1 MGKWILQRRRSHGE
15 LPRLHELER
24 AVQAEIQ
31 DVQGR
36 EELFLRSTSELT
48 VLMKKL
54 GRTQGRAYFRY
65 VLRDVFGEKSRLYEA
80 RGPPSTKQVCAY
92 AKSIIQRLAKAIH
105 FAPLVLR
112 AGCHYMLTEFRKAFP
127 GCKHDARIVVGSLL
141 FLRIICP
148 ALIKPEMF
156 DFPTHTAQSLP
167 MGVQI
172 AKILQHTLSGT
183 PVGDSDPAFDD
194 SNAFIYAFQPYVA
207 NFLVR
212 FPQIR
217 AGFGNEEPQQVP
229 EVRAPASWD
238 CSNVPITPTTPTRAD
253 NWAASPRAESWDA
266 HRPNGK
272 MRGLSMSSNDAIK
285 NKKKFSLRFWSRG
298 PGGASGITQRADAL
312 S

>member
-1 MGKWILQRRRSHGE
+1 MGKWTLQRRRSHGE

-24 AVQAEIQ
+24 AVQAELQ
-31 DVQGR
+31 DVRGR

-48 VLMKKL
+48 SLMKKL

-65 VLRDVFGEKSRLYEA
+65 VLRDVFGDKSRLYEA

-92 AKSIIQRLAKAIH
+92 AKSVIQRLAKAIH

-127 GCKHDARIVVGSLL
+127 ECKHDAQIVVGSLL
-141 FLRIICP
+141 FLRIVCP
-148 ALIKPEMF
+148 ALVKPEMF
-156 DFPTHTAQSLP
+156 DFPPHTAQSLP
-167 MGVQI
+167 TGVQI

-183 PVGDSDPAFDD
+183 PIGDSDPAFDD

-217 AGFGNEEPQQVP
+217 AAFGTEERQAP

-238 CSNVPITPTTPTRAD
+238 CAVPITPTTPTED
-253 NWAASPRAESWDA
+253 NNWPVSPKAESWNA
-266 HRPNGK
+266 HRPHGK
-272 MRGLSMSSNDAIK
+272 MRGLSMSSNDAMK

-298 PGGASGITQRADAL
+298 PGGVSQRPTP
-312 S
+312 